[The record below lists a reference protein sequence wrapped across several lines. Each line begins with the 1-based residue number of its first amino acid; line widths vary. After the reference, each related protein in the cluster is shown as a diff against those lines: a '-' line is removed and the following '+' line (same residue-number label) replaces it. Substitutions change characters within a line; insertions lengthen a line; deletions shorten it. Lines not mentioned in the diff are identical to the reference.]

1 MSAVLV
7 SLLVFLVHCKLKA
20 RVLKLAIKH
29 HSEEVP
35 RVFEWISVIT
45 FCVKGMHKKLINRA
59 FEILKIHLVREL
71 VKIKT
76 AFVLVLELFIVLV
89 FFNPLLFCCLLLLT
103 GNVVLLLLAGLRAD

>member
-1 MSAVLV
+1 
-7 SLLVFLVHCKLKA
+7 
-20 RVLKLAIKH
+20 
-29 HSEEVP
+29 
-35 RVFEWISVIT
+35 
-45 FCVKGMHKKLINRA
+45 
-59 FEILKIHLVREL
+59 LKIHLVREL